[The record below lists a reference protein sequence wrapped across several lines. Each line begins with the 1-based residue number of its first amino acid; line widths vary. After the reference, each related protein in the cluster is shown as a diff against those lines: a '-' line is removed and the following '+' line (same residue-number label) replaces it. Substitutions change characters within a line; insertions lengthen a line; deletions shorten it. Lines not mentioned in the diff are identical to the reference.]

1 MTGFH
6 CYPDEKLAIDSGP
19 AMLRC
24 QKFAGKSVLLVEKS
38 FESSVVVQDLKLEIM
53 DSIVQL

>member
-1 MTGFH
+1 
-6 CYPDEKLAIDSGP
+6 
-19 AMLRC
+19 MLRC
-24 QKFAGKSVLLVEKS
+24 QKFAGKSALLVEKS